1 MKAAIALALMAATAA
16 GGPDTVPAP
25 AGTISMEM
33 NSWGRRVSE
42 WSIDPRGNGRY
53 AAAVPNVFARDAHWI
68 IRKVAVGPAG
78 YRELRGVLA
87 AVEHR
92 PAGALPCTVA
102 ITDGA
107 YGQIH
112 WAGSGGKHH
121 AVSYLAGCREP
132 ATQSAVGAIMKADAM
147 MRRWSAGGRIIEDR
161 KAMP

>member
-16 GGPDTVPAP
+16 GGPDTIPAP

-33 NSWGRRVSE
+33 NSWGKRVSD
-42 WSIDPRGNGRY
+42 WSIDPGGNGRY
-53 AAAVPNVFARDAHWI
+53 AAAVPTVFAPDAHWI
-68 IRKVAVGPAG
+68 VRKVAVGPAG
-78 YRELRGVLA
+78 YRKLRGALA

-92 PAGALPCTVA
+92 PAGALPCTIA

-107 YGQIH
+107 YGQVR
-112 WAGSGGKHH
+112 WTQLRGKHR
-121 AVSYLAGCREP
+121 AVDYTAGCREP

-161 KAMP
+161 KVKP